1 MYIQDRQ
8 TDRRIVMIQQKKAG
22 EMWGMN
28 SIGENSLFASALQPH
43 FYFSFGF
50 EMTLWDT
57 DKLVS

>member
-1 MYIQDRQ
+1 
-8 TDRRIVMIQQKKAG
+8 
-22 EMWGMN
+22 MWGMN
-28 SIGENSLFASALQPH
+28 SIGENSLCASALQPH